1 MSAHD
6 NQNPAEPSVP
16 APEAN
21 PGLTE
26 RIPRLLLSHWPFGP
40 LVRWVAGLRA
50 SVHAKLLAAFLLVAV
65 LLIAMGAM
73 GLEAIAT
80 VSRHS
85 RLLDQARERVDAS
98 RQIEHALGLQMTS
111 TRNALLV
118 RDDATIESILRE
130 RHRFDETLSR
140 LERLGPPGQRG
151 TIQRI
156 RATQEQ
162 VMATVARIAAL
173 IREGKADEAMALHLD
188 ESEPLHREIATLVT
202 QAVRTEEAGM
212 GQLRQNV
219 ESTERRALV
228 LMGGFAAASL
238 FLALGLGFVISW
250 SFILPVRKAERF
262 LGQIAQ
268 GDFGASIEVPNRD
281 EFGSLAGRMN
291 HMSRELHELY
301 EAQRRAGQ
309 ELHAR
314 NGELRMALE
323 QQTATS
329 ELLKVIGRSTFDLQ
343 PVFETLADSAVR
355 LCAAERAIIHR
366 FDGRFLQPAV
376 VNNPTVEL
384 RELAERTHIEPGRG
398 SASGRAI
405 LERRTIHI
413 HDVQADPEYT
423 FPAARLAEPIR
434 TVLAIPMLRAA
445 EPLGVIFIYRHE
457 VLPFSDSQIALMET
471 FADQAAIAIE
481 NARLLI

>member
-1 MSAHD
+1 MCAYETEH
-6 NQNPAEPSVP
+6 PAEPSVP

-26 RIPRLLLSHWPFGP
+26 RIPRLLLGHWPFGP
-40 LVRWVAGLRA
+40 LVRWVAELRA

-80 VSRHS
+80 VSRQS

-98 RQIEHALGLQMTS
+98 RQIEHALGLQMSS

-130 RHRFDETLSR
+130 QHRFDETLSG

-156 RATQEQ
+156 RATQSQ

-228 LMGGFAAASL
+228 LMGGFAAASI

-262 LGQIAQ
+262 LGQIAR

-281 EFGSLAGRMN
+281 EFGSLAGQMN

-314 NGELRMALE
+314 NDELRIALE

-366 FDGRFLQPAV
+366 FDGRVLEPAV
-376 VNNPTVEL
+376 IHNPTAEI
-384 RELAERTHIEPGRG
+384 RELAERTNIEAGRG
-398 SASGRAI
+398 SA
-405 LERRTIHI
+405 
-413 HDVQADPEYT
+413 
-423 FPAARLAEPIR
+423 
-434 TVLAIPMLRAA
+434 
-445 EPLGVIFIYRHE
+445 
-457 VLPFSDSQIALMET
+457 
-471 FADQAAIAIE
+471 
-481 NARLLI
+481 

>member
-1 MSAHD
+1 MCAYD
-6 NQNPAEPSVP
+6 NENPAEPSVP

-212 GQLRQNV
+212 GRLRQNV
-219 ESTERRALV
+219 ESTERRALL
-228 LMGGFAAASL
+228 LMGGFAAASI

-268 GDFGASIEVPNRD
+268 GDFGSTIEVPNRD

-301 EAQRRAGQ
+301 EAQRQAAHELQRA
-309 ELHAR
+309 EWRAR
-314 NGELRMALE
+314 
-323 QQTATS
+323 
-329 ELLKVIGRSTFDLQ
+329 GR
-343 PVFETLADSAVR
+343 P
-355 LCAAERAIIHR
+355 
-366 FDGRFLQPAV
+366 
-376 VNNPTVEL
+376 
-384 RELAERTHIEPGRG
+384 
-398 SASGRAI
+398 
-405 LERRTIHI
+405 
-413 HDVQADPEYT
+413 
-423 FPAARLAEPIR
+423 
-434 TVLAIPMLRAA
+434 RAA
-445 EPLGVIFIYRHE
+445 DGHQRAPQGDGAVHL
-457 VLPFSDSQIALMET
+457 
-471 FADQAAIAIE
+471 
-481 NARLLI
+481 